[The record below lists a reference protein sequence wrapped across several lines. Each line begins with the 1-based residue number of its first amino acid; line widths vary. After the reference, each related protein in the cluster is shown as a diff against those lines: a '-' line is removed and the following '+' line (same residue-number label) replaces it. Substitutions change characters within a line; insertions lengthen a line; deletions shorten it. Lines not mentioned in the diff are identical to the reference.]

1 MAMFT
6 VVIVHDAFDGEIESV
21 FEKEIS
27 TYIKPL
33 FALCDRVDGICK
45 LGWLHYWECSG
56 FVYLC
61 QEMKVGRYAGHSS

>member
-45 LGWLHYWECSG
+45 LGWLHY
-56 FVYLC
+56 
-61 QEMKVGRYAGHSS
+61 